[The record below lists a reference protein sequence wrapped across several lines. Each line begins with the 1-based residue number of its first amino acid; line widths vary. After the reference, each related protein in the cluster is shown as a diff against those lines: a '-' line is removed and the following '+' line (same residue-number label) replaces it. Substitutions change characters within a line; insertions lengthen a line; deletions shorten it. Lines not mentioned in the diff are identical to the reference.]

1 MHSLAELQAERLSSI
16 ERSRVKLTN
25 NSIDL
30 PAEIDSLIDNKM
42 YRNKFRKLIRE
53 GHLASLLKLA
63 EIAHTKGTPSRWFA
77 MVTAKRNWERTL
89 EFLAKVR
96 QVANQVAHAAEKL
109 NIPAARLKP
118 LFKAAWQLHGQ
129 LPRLAGLAKETG
141 RDPERYFWWL
151 YKRQEA
157 VCRAYHCDNVQMG

>member
-1 MHSLAELQAERLSSI
+1 MQSLAQLQEQRLSSI
-16 ERSRVKLTN
+16 ERSRVKHTN

-30 PAEIDSLIDNKM
+30 PDEIDSLIDNKM

-53 GHLASLLKLA
+53 GHLAHLLKLA
-63 EIAHTKGTPSRWFA
+63 EIAKTKETPSRWFA

-96 QVANQVAHAAEKL
+96 QVANQVAHAAQQL
-109 NIPAARLKP
+109 AVPAERMKP
-118 LFKAAWQLHGQ
+118 LFKAAWTLRGQ

-151 YKRQEA
+151 YARQLACGTEPG
-157 VCRAYHCDNVQMG
+157 RG